1 MGFYRQEYWSGL
13 PFPSPGDLLNPGTE
27 PGSPALQADSLPLE
41 PLGKLIGKTKEMRL
55 TAPTLDLLQAFV
67 HVKPVKVSTSEFML
81 RKWLR
86 RAAAPERSV
95 SAAVIVIVITGSELP
110 QSRDRALSIC
120 LCNTRAWPGI

>member
-1 MGFYRQEYWSGL
+1 M
-13 PFPSPGDLLNPGTE
+13 
-27 PGSPALQADSLPLE
+27 E
-41 PLGKLIGKTKEMRL
+41 PLGKLIGKMKEMRL

-95 SAAVIVIVITGSELP
+95 SAAVIVIIITGSEFP
-110 QSRDRALSIC
+110 QSRDLALSIC